1 MIKPLRKRH
10 LQIWST
16 LLVLI
21 PTGIVISWLSIKKP
35 AHNNVLQPASEQVF
49 PKIIL
54 SAEKENYTVRLRRN
68 ESGAQQL
75 EWINKDVLA
84 VPSAVIYEVSP
95 NPSEGRAYRKFFP
108 KEAELIG
115 RIEAKG
121 SYHFPLRKDSINEK
135 PKFILYDFIHEQIID
150 SINFQP

>member
-10 LQIWST
+10 LQIWSI

-95 NPSEGRAYRKFFP
+95 NPSEERAYSRFFP
-108 KEAELIG
+108 K
-115 RIEAKG
+115 
-121 SYHFPLRKDSINEK
+121 
-135 PKFILYDFIHEQIID
+135 
-150 SINFQP
+150 

>member
-35 AHNNVLQPASEQVF
+35 AHNNVLQPPSEQVF
-49 PKIIL
+49 PRIIL
-54 SAEKENYTVRLRRN
+54 AAEKGNYIVRLRGD
-68 ESGAQQL
+68 EAGAQQL
-75 EWINKDVLA
+75 EWINKDILA
-84 VPSAVIYEVSP
+84 VPSAVIYEIT
-95 NPSEGRAYRKFFP
+95 
-108 KEAELIG
+108 AEHQGIKSMPLIG

-135 PKFILYDFIHEQIID
+135 PKFILYDFIHDQIID